1 MSVTCFTRQWSAAL
15 LLFCCTTLSL
25 LASAQQHA
33 IVEPETPPVEAD
45 LDPALVAQ
53 EYART
58 ARDDARI
65 ATRLS
70 ARLARHDDLQGVNP
84 RVSAGVVVLSG
95 TVLDAAD
102 RELAEL
108 IAASIEGVI
117 SVQQR
122 IAINASL
129 SDRVSP
135 ALAQSREKLMRL
147 IAALPLLLV
156 AAGVALGF
164 VWLGRWLAGRL
175 HLLRWG
181 IENPYLD
188 SVLRRGV
195 QLVMLM
201 AGVLIALDLL
211 GATALVGAVLGSA
224 GILGIILGLAFKE
237 IAENHLAGVLLNVR
251 RPFSPGDH
259 IIVNEHEGK
268 VISLNSRATVLMT
281 LDGNHLRLPNAMVFK
296 GVLLNYSRNPLRRL
310 QFTLAIGLEQD
321 LTAVRLLG
329 LETLR
334 NMPATSTEPEPQAI
348 IRSVGDSSVLID
360 FSAWID
366 QREVDFLKTRS
377 EAIRQ
382 VKCAI
387 EDAGMD
393 TPEPI
398 HRVQLIRARTD
409 SEDTDAAAA
418 AKQRERKPRPH
429 DNIEAD
435 VSVNHDLDVQV
446 ARERATELG
455 QDLLQHAAPKE

>member
-1 MSVTCFTRQWSAAL
+1 MIGSHHTRRWSAVL
-15 LLFCCTTLSL
+15 LLLCCTMVPL

-33 IVEPETPPVEAD
+33 IVEPDTPPAEAD

-70 ARLARHDDLQGVNP
+70 ARLARHDDLQGVSA
-84 RVSAGVVVLSG
+84 RVSAGVVILSG

-164 VWLGRWLAGRL
+164 VWFGRWLAGRL

-237 IAENHLAGVLLNVR
+237 IAENHLAGVLLSVR
-251 RPFSPGDH
+251 RPFSPGDY
-259 IIVNEHEGK
+259 IMVNDHEGK

-310 QFTLAIGLEQD
+310 HFTLAIGLEQD
-321 LTAVRLLG
+321 LTAIRLLG
-329 LETLR
+329 LDTLR
-334 NMPATSTEPEPQAI
+334 NMPATTTEPEPQVI
-348 IRSVGDSSVLID
+348 IQSVGDSSVLIN

-387 EDAGMD
+387 ADAGMQS
-393 TPEPI
+393 PEPI

-409 SEDTDAAAA
+409 SEETDAAAA

-446 ARERATELG
+446 ARERATQLG
-455 QDLLQHAAPKE
+455 QDLLQHAAAKE